1 MNGRAVTGQSSW
13 DDRFVVRSRQAGSPT
28 AGGSAWR
35 LARGPAEDRNDVN
48 VIAQLDEAPSVE
60 GLVGSF
66 KHFGDRFIELLPN
79 LLAALV
85 FLALTVAVARLVRR
99 GVEAGLRRTSTEA
112 YVHLLV
118 GKIVYFATMLLG
130 MVVALSIG
138 GVNLGWVVGSLGLV
152 TVAIGFALQ
161 EVLGNFV
168 AGIVLLLEHPFT
180 RGDEIRLDDVQGT
193 VEDIRVRATQV
204 RTPDGQ
210 LVVVPNMLLFTGVV
224 TNSTATM
231 HRRVEVRLSVP
242 GTEVSAKLR
251 ARLLDVVGGVQGVSH
266 DPEPRLLVENLDDD
280 KIELLL
286 GFWVDPRRHPD
297 LQRVRSEVLEATQA
311 VLARSNMEL
320 TASRTGSSASDDKK
334 AG

>member
-1 MNGRAVTGQSSW
+1 M
-13 DDRFVVRSRQAGSPT
+13 
-28 AGGSAWR
+28 WR
-35 LARGPAEDRNDVN
+35 LRRLLFDPN
-48 VIAQLDEAPSVE
+48 VLAQLEQAPSVE

-85 FLALTVAVARLVRR
+85 FLALTVVLARLVRR

-118 GKIVYFATMLLG
+118 GKIAYFGTLLLG
-130 MVVALSIG
+130 VVVALSIG

-152 TVAIGFALQ
+152 TVALGLALQ
-161 EVLGNFV
+161 DILGNFV

-180 RGDEIRLDDVQGT
+180 RGDEIAMGEVEGT
-193 VEDIRVRATQV
+193 VEDIRVRATQL

-210 LVVVPNMLLFTGVV
+210 QLLIPNKLLFTNVI

-231 HRRVEVRLSVP
+231 HRRVDVRLNVP
-242 GTEVSAKLR
+242 SAEVSPKLR
-251 ARLLDVVGGVQGVSH
+251 ARLLEVAGRVEGVSR
-266 DPEPRLLVENLDDD
+266 DPEPRLLVQDLDDE

-286 GFWVDPRRHPD
+286 WFWVDPRRHPE

-311 VLARSNMEL
+311 VLARSNMGL
-320 TASRTGSSASDDKK
+320 TASQTGSSASDDKK

>member
-1 MNGRAVTGQSSW
+1 
-13 DDRFVVRSRQAGSPT
+13 
-28 AGGSAWR
+28 
-35 LARGPAEDRNDVN
+35 VN
-48 VIAQLDEAPSVE
+48 VLAQLLDEAPSVH

-66 KHFGDRFIELLPN
+66 ERFGERFIGLLPN

-85 FLALTVAVARLVRR
+85 FLAITVVLARLVRR

-118 GKIVYFATMLLG
+118 GKLAYFGTMLLG
-130 MVVALSIG
+130 TVVALSIG

-152 TVAIGFALQ
+152 TIALGFALQ
-161 EVLGNFV
+161 DILANFV

-180 RGDEIRLDDVQGT
+180 RGDQIAMGDVEGT
-193 VEDIRVRATQV
+193 VEDVRVRATQL

-210 LVVVPNMLLFTGVV
+210 QLIIPNKLLFTSVL

-231 HRRVEVRLSVP
+231 HRRVEVHLSVP
-242 GTEVSAKLR
+242 GSEVSAKLR
-251 ARLLDVVGGVQGVSH
+251 ERLLGAAAGVEGVSG
-266 DPEPRLLVENLDDD
+266 DDRAPRLLVQDLDDD

-286 GFWVDPRRHPD
+286 WFWVDPRRYPE

-311 VLARSNMEL
+311 VLARSNMGL
-320 TASRTGSSASDDKK
+320 TASKTGSGASDDKK

>member
-1 MNGRAVTGQSSW
+1 M
-13 DDRFVVRSRQAGSPT
+13 
-28 AGGSAWR
+28 WR
-35 LARGPAEDRNDVN
+35 LLRLLFDSN
-48 VIAQLDEAPSVE
+48 VLAQLEQAPSVE

-66 KHFGDRFIELLPN
+66 KRFGDRFIGQLPN

-85 FLALTVAVARLVRR
+85 FLALTVVLARLVRR

-118 GKIVYFATMLLG
+118 GKIAYFATMLLG
-130 MVVALSIG
+130 AVVALSIG

-152 TVAIGFALQ
+152 TVALGLALQ
-161 EVLGNFV
+161 DVLGNFV

-180 RGDEIRLDDVQGT
+180 RGDEIAVEDVEGT
-193 VEDIRVRATQV
+193 VEDIRVRATQL

-210 LVVVPNMLLFTGVV
+210 QLIIPNKLLFTSVI

-231 HRRVEVRLSVP
+231 HRRVDVRLRVP
-242 GTEVSAKLR
+242 GTEVSPKLR
-251 ARLLDVVGGVQGVSH
+251 ASLLEVAGRVQGVSR

-286 GFWVDPRRHPD
+286 WFWVDPRRDPE

-311 VLARSNMEL
+311 VLARSNMDL

>member
-1 MNGRAVTGQSSW
+1 M
-13 DDRFVVRSRQAGSPT
+13 
-28 AGGSAWR
+28 
-35 LARGPAEDRNDVN
+35 
-48 VIAQLDEAPSVE
+48 E

-66 KHFGDRFIELLPN
+66 KHFGDRFIALLPN

-85 FLALTVAVARLVRR
+85 FLVLTVALARLVRR

-118 GKIVYFATMLLG
+118 GKIVYFGTMLLG
-130 MVVALSIG
+130 VVVALSIG

-152 TVAIGFALQ
+152 TVALGLALQ
-161 EVLGNFV
+161 DILSNFV
-168 AGIVLLLEHPFT
+168 AGILLLLEHPFT
-180 RGDEIRLDDVQGT
+180 RGDQIAMGEAEGT
-193 VEDIRVRATQV
+193 VEDIRVRATQL

-210 LVVVPNMLLFTGVV
+210 QVIVPNKLLFTNVV

-231 HRRVEVRLSVP
+231 HRRVDVRLSVP
-242 GTEVSAKLR
+242 TAEVSDKLR
-251 ARLLDVVGGVQGVSH
+251 GQLLEVAAGVHGVSR
-266 DPEPRLLVENLDDD
+266 DPEPRLLVEDLGDD

-286 GFWVDPRRHPD
+286 WFWVDPRRHPE

-311 VLARSNMEL
+311 VLARFNMEL
-320 TASRTGSSASDDKK
+320 TASKTGSSASDDKK

>member
-1 MNGRAVTGQSSW
+1 M
-13 DDRFVVRSRQAGSPT
+13 
-28 AGGSAWR
+28 
-35 LARGPAEDRNDVN
+35 
-48 VIAQLDEAPSVE
+48 E
-60 GLVGSF
+60 GFVGSF

-85 FLALTVAVARLVRR
+85 FLALAVVLARLVRR

-118 GKIVYFATMLLG
+118 GKLAYFGTMLLG
-130 MVVALSIG
+130 VVVALSIG

-152 TVAIGFALQ
+152 TVALGFALQ
-161 EVLGNFV
+161 DILSNFV

-180 RGDEIRLDDVQGT
+180 RGDQIAMDEVEGT
-193 VEDIRVRATQV
+193 VEDIRVRDTQL
-204 RTPDGQ
+204 RNPDGQ
-210 LVVVPNMLLFTGVV
+210 QVLIPNKLLFTSVI

-231 HRRVEVRLSVP
+231 HRRVDVSLHVP
-242 GTEVSAKLR
+242 GAEVSSKLR
-251 ARLLDVVGGVQGVSH
+251 ERLLNVAAGVEGVSD
-266 DPEPRLLVENLDDD
+266 DPEPRLLVQNLDDD

-286 GFWVDPRRHPD
+286 WFWVDPRRHPE

-320 TASRTGSSASDDKK
+320 TASKAGSSASDEKK

>member
-1 MNGRAVTGQSSW
+1 M
-13 DDRFVVRSRQAGSPT
+13 
-28 AGGSAWR
+28 
-35 LARGPAEDRNDVN
+35 
-48 VIAQLDEAPSVE
+48 E

-66 KHFGDRFIELLPN
+66 KHFGDRFIALLPN

-85 FLALTVAVARLVRR
+85 FLVLTVALARLVRR

-118 GKIVYFATMLLG
+118 GKIAYFGTMLLG
-130 MVVALSIG
+130 VVVALSIG

-152 TVAIGFALQ
+152 TVALGLALQ
-161 EVLGNFV
+161 DILSNFV
-168 AGIVLLLEHPFT
+168 AGILLLLEHPFT
-180 RGDEIRLDDVQGT
+180 RGDQIAMGEAEGT
-193 VEDIRVRATQV
+193 VEDIRVRATQL

-210 LVVVPNMLLFTGVV
+210 QVIVPNKLLFTNVV

-231 HRRVEVRLSVP
+231 HRRVDVRLSVP
-242 GTEVSAKLR
+242 TAEVSDKLR
-251 ARLLDVVGGVQGVSH
+251 GQLLEVAAGVHGVSR
-266 DPEPRLLVENLDDD
+266 DPEPRLLVEDLGDD

-286 GFWVDPRRHPD
+286 WFWVDPRRHPE

-311 VLARSNMEL
+311 VLARFNMEL
-320 TASRTGSSASDDKK
+320 TASKTGSSASDDKK

>member
-1 MNGRAVTGQSSW
+1 LEQ
-13 DDRFVVRSRQAGSPT
+13 
-28 AGGSAWR
+28 
-35 LARGPAEDRNDVN
+35 
-48 VIAQLDEAPSVE
+48 APSVE

-66 KHFGDRFIELLPN
+66 KHFGDRFIALLPN

-85 FLALTVAVARLVRR
+85 FLVLTVALARLVRR

-118 GKIVYFATMLLG
+118 GKIVYFGTMLLG
-130 MVVALSIG
+130 VVVALSIG

-152 TVAIGFALQ
+152 TVALGLALQ
-161 EVLGNFV
+161 DILSNFV
-168 AGIVLLLEHPFT
+168 AGILLLLEHPFT
-180 RGDEIRLDDVQGT
+180 RGDQIAMGEAEGT
-193 VEDIRVRATQV
+193 VEDIRVRATQL

-210 LVVVPNMLLFTGVV
+210 QVIVPNKLLFINVV

-231 HRRVEVRLSVP
+231 HRRVDVRLSVP
-242 GTEVSAKLR
+242 TAEVSDKLR
-251 ARLLDVVGGVQGVSH
+251 GQLLEVAAGGHGVSR
-266 DPEPRLLVENLDDD
+266 DPEPRLLVEDLGDD

-286 GFWVDPRRHPD
+286 WFWVDPRRHPE

-311 VLARSNMEL
+311 VLARFNMEL
-320 TASRTGSSASDDKK
+320 TASKTGSSASDDKK

>member
-1 MNGRAVTGQSSW
+1 MNV
-13 DDRFVVRSRQAGSPT
+13 
-28 AGGSAWR
+28 
-35 LARGPAEDRNDVN
+35 LA
-48 VIAQLDEAPSVE
+48 QLLDEAPSVH

-66 KHFGDRFIELLPN
+66 ERFGERFIELLPN

-85 FLALTVAVARLVRR
+85 FLAITVFLARLVRR

-118 GKIVYFATMLLG
+118 GKLAYFGTLLLG
-130 MVVALSIG
+130 TVVALSIG

-152 TVAIGFALQ
+152 TVALGLALQ
-161 EVLGNFV
+161 DILSNFV

-180 RGDEIRLDDVQGT
+180 RGDQIAMGDVEGT
-193 VEDIRVRATQV
+193 VEDVRVRATQL

-210 LVVVPNMLLFTGVV
+210 QLIIPNKLLFTSVL

-242 GTEVSAKLR
+242 GSEVPGKLR
-251 ARLLDVVGGVQGVSH
+251 ERLLESAVSVEGVSEG
-266 DPEPRLLVENLDDD
+266 DRSPRLLVQDLDDD

-286 GFWVDPRRHPD
+286 WFWVDPRRYPE

-311 VLARSNMEL
+311 VLARSNMGL
-320 TASRTGSSASDDKK
+320 TASKTGSGASDDKK